1 MKTPYQIIIIL
12 LSSLSVSAQQYY
24 VRGEVKD
31 ESGNVLQNVTILQYK
46 TGYIFRSGSSGTFGI
61 VSDKQIDTLGF
72 SLDGYQKEKLVVNAD
87 NYVSVKLK
95 LLPAAITNARRDKL
109 SSLTKDLDK
118 EVQKSWFTGD
128 ETYASILENRFVNAK
143 KFPSTGMSLNVD
155 RASYSNIRRFITL
168 NSMVP
173 PDAVRIEEM
182 LNYFNLNYIEPAE
195 NDLFN
200 IRTTLSSCPWNPDNQ
215 LFYINLSSKK
225 LNLDT
230 LPPSH
235 LVFLIDVS
243 GSMDMPNRLPLIK
256 SAFRLL
262 VNNLR
267 DKDSVAIVVYGGVTG
282 IMLNTTSGGEKEKIL
297 KVIDELE
304 PGGFTPGESGI
315 RQAYRMARNH
325 YIKGGNNRV
334 ILATDGDFNVGMKT
348 ETELDELIS
357 QHRESGIYLT
367 CLGVGMGNYKD
378 SKIQTLAQNGNG
390 NFAYLDNFKEAEKV
404 FLKEFTQT
412 LYAVADNAYMNVD
425 FNPEYVKEYRLV
437 GFDNKVGALRDTLSV
452 IEGGE
457 IGSGHSMMAMFEI
470 VPTEINKGAI
480 KDNFMT
486 GKFAEIKLKYHLPN
500 DTKECYFSYKSL
512 FDFIPFAELDKCY
525 QFSSA
530 VAMFGSLLRSS
541 PFVKNIDWD
550 DVADIAESSS
560 TSSDLLQKEF
570 ITLVQ
575 QARKLYSKVKKK
587 KGGGTGD
594 W

>member
-1 MKTPYQIIIIL
+1 M
-12 LSSLSVSAQQYY
+12 SAQQFY
-24 VRGEVKD
+24 VRGEVMD
-31 ESGNVLQNVTILQYK
+31 EAGNVLQNVTILQIK
-46 TGYIFRSGSSGTFGI
+46 TGYIFRSGSTGKFGI
-61 VSDKQIDTLGF
+61 VSDMQFDTLSF
-72 SLDGYQKEKLVVNAD
+72 SMDGYQKEKLIVNAD

-118 EVQKSWFTGD
+118 DEQKSWFTGD
-128 ETYASILENRFVNAK
+128 ETYASILENRFVSAK

-168 NSMVP
+168 NSFVP

-182 LNYFNLNYIEPAE
+182 LNYFNLNYLQPPE
-195 NDLFN
+195 NELFN
-200 IRTTLSSCPWNPDNQ
+200 IRTTLSTCSWNPDNQ

-243 GSMDMPNRLPLIK
+243 GSMDMPNRLPLLK

-267 DKDSVAIVVYGGVTG
+267 DKDSVSIVVYGGITG
-282 IMLNTTSGGEKEKIL
+282 VMLNITSGGEKEKIL
-297 KVIDELE
+297 KAIDELE
-304 PGGFTPGESGI
+304 AGGSTPGESGI
-315 RQAYRMARNH
+315 RIAYRIARNH
-325 YIKGGNNRV
+325 FIKGGNNRV
-334 ILATDGDFNVGMKT
+334 ILATDGDFNVGLKT
-348 ETELDELIS
+348 EAELNELIS

-378 SKIQTLAQNGNG
+378 SKIQTLAQNGTG
-390 NFAYLDNFKEAEKV
+390 NFAYLDNYKEAEKV
-404 FLKEFTQT
+404 LLKEFTQT
-412 LYAVADNAYMNVD
+412 LYAVADNAYMTVN

-486 GKFAEIKLKYHLPN
+486 GNFAEIKLKYHLPN
-500 DTKECYFSYKSL
+500 DTNQCFFSNKSL
-512 FDFIPFAELDKCY
+512 FDFIPFTELDKCY

-541 PFVKNIDWD
+541 PFVKNIGWN
-550 DVADIAESSS
+550 DIVSLAENSSGRD
-560 TSSDLLQKEF
+560 DLLQREF
-570 ITLVQ
+570 LTLVQ
-575 QARKLYSKVKKK
+575 QAKTLYSKVKKK
-587 KGGGTGD
+587 KGGTEPR
-594 W
+594 